1 MRTPAYTDCRGRF
14 RIAECGM
21 KNQEKQG
28 FSYYLTDEQI
38 KRYQKMPIEKRL
50 EWLYLGNLLRKAFS
64 EQLFDVWDKL
74 RERKI

>member
-1 MRTPAYTDCRGRF
+1 
-14 RIAECGM
+14 M